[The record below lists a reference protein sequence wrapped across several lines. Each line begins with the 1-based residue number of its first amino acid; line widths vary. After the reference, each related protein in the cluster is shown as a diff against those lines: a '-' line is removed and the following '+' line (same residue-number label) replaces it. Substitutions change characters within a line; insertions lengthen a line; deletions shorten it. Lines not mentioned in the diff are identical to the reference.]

1 MSADGSRT
9 VIARTE
15 PGTFKTD
22 VRTRTHELVMDEP
35 VALGGSDTGPTP
47 GEMVAA
53 ALAACTT
60 ITLRMYADRK
70 GWPLGAVEA
79 RVDRQVD
86 VGATGAGSQATPHYL
101 LSVALSGPLDEAQ
114 VARLRQV
121 VDRCPVHRQL
131 EGSTV
136 ITTEL
141 TT

>member
-1 MSADGSRT
+1 VSAAGSST
-9 VIARTE
+9 VVARTE
-15 PGTFKTD
+15 PGSFTTD
-22 VRTRTHELVMDEP
+22 VRVRSHALVMDEP
-35 VALGGSDTGPTP
+35 EALGGSDGGPTP

-70 GWPLGAVEA
+70 GWPLEAVEA
-79 RVDRQVD
+79 HVDRQID
-86 VGATGAGSQATPHYL
+86 VGATGAGSHATPHYL
-101 LSVALSGPLDEAQ
+101 LSVTVSGPLDEAQ

-121 VDRCPVHRQL
+121 AERCPVHRQL
-131 EGSTV
+131 EGSTA

>member
-1 MSADGSRT
+1 VSADGPGS
-9 VIARTE
+9 VVARTE
-15 PGTFKTD
+15 PGTFTTD
-22 VRTRTHELVMDEP
+22 VRVRAHALVMDEP
-35 VALGGSDTGPTP
+35 EALGGSDGGPTP
-47 GEMVAA
+47 GEMLAA

-70 GWPLGAVEA
+70 GWPLEGVEA
-79 RVDRQVD
+79 RVDRQADVD
-86 VGATGAGSQATPHYL
+86 ATGTGGRGTPHYL
-101 LSVALSGPLDEAQ
+101 LTVALSGPLDDAQ

-131 EGSTV
+131 EGGTV

>member
-1 MSADGSRT
+1 LSADGREL
-9 VIARTE
+9 VVARTE
-15 PGTFKTD
+15 PGTFSTD
-22 VRTRTHELVMDEP
+22 VHVRSHALVMDEP
-35 VALGGSDTGPTP
+35 EALGGNDTGPTP

-70 GWPLGAVEA
+70 GWPLQAVEA
-79 RVDRQVD
+79 HVDRQVD
-86 VGATGAGSQATPHYL
+86 VGATGAGSRATPHYL
-101 LSVALSGPLDEAQ
+101 LTVTLTGPLDDAQ

-121 VDRCPVHRQL
+121 ADRCPVHRQL
-131 EGSTV
+131 EGGTV